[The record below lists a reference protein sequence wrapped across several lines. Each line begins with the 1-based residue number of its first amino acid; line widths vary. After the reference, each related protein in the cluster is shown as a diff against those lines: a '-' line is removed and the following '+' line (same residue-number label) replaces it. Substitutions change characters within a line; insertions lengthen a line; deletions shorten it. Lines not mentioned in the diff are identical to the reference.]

1 MLPEVDH
8 NEIVGWTSA
17 ARLGRFSAVFL
28 EDSDVTPRVPR
39 RIALTRE
46 LIAEQAASTHVI
58 GSRGQTT
65 VERALSLVLLGD
77 IVSIYL
83 AALSGEDPTP
93 VVSIDQLKQR
103 LADRLRTAR

>member
-1 MLPEVDH
+1 M
-8 NEIVGWTSA
+8 
-17 ARLGRFSAVFL
+17 
-28 EDSDVTPRVPR
+28 TPRVSQ

-83 AALSGEDPTP
+83 AVLSGEDPTP

-103 LADRLRTAR
+103 LADS